1 MLQNLNTLKEQL
13 RKNYLLTF
21 WDEDRELPLIF
32 RNQVEIVETYDIS
45 FNSNTFVAKSNNG
58 LKIFF
63 PNQLWSIAAFFS
75 EYYHAINEYVVY
87 IKDILG
93 IDKESIKECCNNEI
107 KTEIIINK
115 YSEILLVEV
124 LHHFAAKVI
133 ELNDS
138 PVLIHRIFF
147 PDI

>member
-13 RKNYLLTF
+13 RNNYLLTF

-63 PNQLWSIAAFFS
+63 LINCGLLQHSFLNITMRLMNMLSI
-75 EYYHAINEYVVY
+75 
-87 IKDILG
+87 
-93 IDKESIKECCNNEI
+93 
-107 KTEIIINK
+107 
-115 YSEILLVEV
+115 
-124 LHHFAAKVI
+124 
-133 ELNDS
+133 
-138 PVLIHRIFF
+138 
-147 PDI
+147 